1 MNVPF
6 VDLKAQYN
14 SIKEEIKKEINDV
27 LENTEFV
34 LGRKVEDFEGKFADY
49 CNKKYAV
56 CVNSGTSALHLALV
70 ANGFKEGDE
79 VITVPYTF
87 VATVEAILYTGA
99 KPVFVDIDEST
110 YNIDPARIE
119 RAITKKTKAILPVHL
134 YGQPADM
141 DVIIEIAEKYNL
153 KIIEDACQAHG
164 AEYKNKKVPV
174 TDIGC
179 FSFYPGK
186 NLGAYGEGGCVV
198 TNDEK
203 IAEKIRFLRNHGQKR
218 RYVHQYI
225 GYNYRMTGFQGAVL
239 GVKLKYLD
247 RWLEMRRKNAA
258 LYNKMLENT
267 EVVIPK
273 ELDYIKHVY
282 HLYVIR
288 TDKRDDLQ
296 RYVNSKGIATGLH
309 YPIPLN
315 LQEPY
320 KKIAGNKASY
330 PAAEKNAKE
339 VLSLPM
345 FAELTEEQIKF
356 IAEEIKS
363 FFGKTDG

>member
-1 MNVPF
+1 M
-6 VDLKAQYN
+6 
-14 SIKEEIKKEINDV
+14 
-27 LENTEFV
+27 
-34 LGRKVEDFEGKFADY
+34 
-49 CNKKYAV
+49 
-56 CVNSGTSALHLALV
+56 
-70 ANGFKEGDE
+70 
-79 VITVPYTF
+79 
-87 VATVEAILYTGA
+87 
-99 KPVFVDIDEST
+99 
-110 YNIDPARIE
+110 
-119 RAITKKTKAILPVHL
+119 
-134 YGQPADM
+134 PADM
-141 DVIIEIAEKYNL
+141 DVIVEIAEKYNL

-174 TDIGC
+174 TDVGC

-198 TNDEK
+198 TNDGK

-288 TDKRDDLQ
+288 TDKRDDLR

-363 FFGKTDG
+363 FFGKTNG